1 MAERQAAGWSRR
13 DFFGGAAL
21 LALVVGVPAAVV
33 RYSDLDPSDEPSDR
47 QRAMIAGVS
56 QLVIPRTD
64 TAGAGDVGVGD
75 FVILALAHGLEGSRA
90 PVAADAMPNLASYQR
105 RDGSLRHLDWL
116 ETQLDQRAAGDFR
129 KADPAHR
136 RAALQAL
143 DGEAFAEGVR
153 FHPWRTI
160 KGLILTGYYTSEIG
174 GSKELN
180 YELVPG
186 RWDPDLPLT
195 PAMHAY
201 SSDWT
206 AVDFG

>member
-21 LALVVGVPAAVV
+21 LALAVGIPATVV

-47 QRAMIAGVS
+47 QRAMIARVS

-116 ETQLDQRAAGDFR
+116 DTQLDQRAAGDFQ
-129 KADPAHR
+129 KADTGR
-136 RAALQAL
+136 RVTALQTL
-143 DGEAFAEGVR
+143 DREAFAEGVR
-153 FHPWRTI
+153 LHPWRTI

-186 RWDPDLPLT
+186 RWDPDLPLKAT
-195 PAMHAY
+195 DHAW

>member
-21 LALVVGVPAAVV
+21 LAMAVGIPAAVA

-64 TAGAGDVGVGD
+64 TAGAGEVGVGD

-90 PVAADAMPNLASYQR
+90 PVAADAMPNVARYQR

-116 ETQLDQRAAGDFR
+116 ETQLDQRASGDFQ
-129 KADPAHR
+129 KADPAR
-136 RAALQAL
+136 RIAALQAL
-143 DGEAFAEGVR
+143 DGEAFGEGVR
-153 FHPWRTI
+153 SHPWRTI
-160 KGLILTGYYTSEIG
+160 KGLILTGYYTSEVG

-186 RWDPDLPLT
+186 RWDPDLPRT
-195 PAMHAY
+195 PATHAY

>member
-1 MAERQAAGWSRR
+1 MAEQKAAGWNRR
-13 DFFGGAAL
+13 DFFSGAAL
-21 LALVVGVPAAVV
+21 LALAVGIPMAVV
-33 RYSDLDPSDEPSDR
+33 RYSDLDPTEEPSDR

-75 FVILALAHGLEGSRA
+75 FVVLALAHGLEGSRA
-90 PVAADAMPNLASYQR
+90 PVALDAMPNLASHR
-105 RDGSLRHLDWL
+105 RQDGSLRHLDWL
-116 ETQLDQRAAGDFR
+116 EMQLDQRAAGDFQ
-129 KADPAHR
+129 KADRGR
-136 RAALQAL
+136 RVAALAAL

-153 FHPWRTI
+153 DHPWRTI
-160 KGLILTGYYTSEIG
+160 KALILTGYYTSEVG

-186 RWDPDLPLT
+186 RWDPDVPLT
-195 PAMHAY
+195 PGDRAY

>member
-1 MAERQAAGWSRR
+1 MAERKAAGWNRR

-21 LALVVGVPAAVV
+21 LALAVGVPPAVV
-33 RYSDLDPSDEPSDR
+33 HYSDLDPSDEPSDR
-47 QRAMIAGVS
+47 QRAMIASVS

-90 PVAADAMPNLASYQR
+90 PVAADAMPNLASFQR

-116 ETQLDQRAAGDFR
+116 EMQLDQRAAGDFQ
-129 KADPAHR
+129 KADAGR
-136 RAALQAL
+136 RIAALRAL

-153 FHPWRTI
+153 AHPWRTI

>member
-21 LALVVGVPAAVV
+21 LALAMGVPTAVV

-47 QRAMIAGVS
+47 QRVMIAGVS
-56 QLVIPRTD
+56 QLVLPRTD
-64 TAGAGDVGVGD
+64 TAGAGDIGVGD
-75 FVILALAHGLEGSRA
+75 FVILALAHGLEGSRT
-90 PVAADAMPNLASYQR
+90 PVAADAMPNLASYRR

-116 ETQLDQRAAGDFR
+116 ETQLDQRAAGDFQ
-129 KADPAHR
+129 KADPAR
-136 RAALQAL
+136 RLAALQAL
-143 DGEAFAEGVR
+143 DGEAYAEGAR
-153 FHPWRTI
+153 SHPWRTI
-160 KGLILTGYYTSEIG
+160 KGLILTGYYTSEVG

-195 PAMHAY
+195 PAMHAW